1 MDHGGSVLYLVVTTS
16 DKDIDEKPSL
26 FSISPPAHATKW
38 QLSEVQ
44 ILLMPQ
50 VLSFV
55 AAKLSVV
62 KPEKWKIRHWQT
74 HQKEIERNLKA
85 KWMHGWNR
93 MLLFVVPSHQ
103 NPI

>member
-1 MDHGGSVLYLVVTTS
+1 MKSL
-16 DKDIDEKPSL
+16 L
-26 FSISPPAHATKW
+26 FSQSPVAHVTKW

-62 KPEKWKIRHWQT
+62 KHENWKIRHW
-74 HQKEIERNLKA
+74 
-85 KWMHGWNR
+85 
-93 MLLFVVPSHQ
+93 
-103 NPI
+103 